1 MSHSRTRNR
10 SIALLAGAAV
20 LLIGA
25 LIAGCGG
32 GGNDNQNA
40 TAAAAKSAP
49 AKKAT
54 VNVANTSLGKVLVDS
69 RGHTLYDFAKDTGAK
84 SMCSGE
90 CATEWPPLHANGK
103 PTVSGGASAALVGTI
118 KGSDGAM
125 QVTYHGHPLYGFSG
139 DHKPGDANGQGLND
153 FGGVWWAVSPA
164 GNSVLGKAGS
174 SGAGG
179 SGY

>member
-10 SIALLAGAAV
+10 WLALMAGAAL

-32 GGNDNQNA
+32 NNDNQNA
-40 TAAAAKSAP
+40 TAAAPKAAP

-54 VNVANTSLGKVLVDS
+54 VSVANGSLGKVLVDS
-69 RGHTLYDFAKDTGAK
+69 QGHTLYDFKADTATK
-84 SMCSGE
+84 SMCSGA
-90 CATEWPPLHANGK
+90 CAEEWPPLHASGK
-103 PTVSGGASAALVGTI
+103 PTVAGGASASMVGTI
-118 KGSDGAM
+118 KRSDGTM
-125 QVTYHGHPLYGFSG
+125 QVIYHGHPLYGFSG

-164 GNSVLGKAGS
+164 GTSVLKANS
-174 SGAGG
+174 SGTGG